1 MRRKDREVTDRN
13 EILQILD
20 KAKVLHLGLYD
31 EEYPYI
37 VPMHYGYEYQDGTL
51 IFYMHGAKEGRK
63 MDILHR
69 NPKVCIELESDIE
82 LAPGGDIPCHYGAYF
97 ASVMGNGIAEVIN
110 DEQEKIQ
117 GLQQLMRNQ
126 TGQEFAIDGA
136 MAASVAVIK
145 VTVAEF
151 TAKARK
157 KE

>member
-31 EEYPYI
+31 GEYPYI
-37 VPMHYGYEYQDGTL
+37 VPMHYGYEYQDDTL

-97 ASVMGNGIAEVIN
+97 ASVMGKGIAEVIN

-117 GLQQLMRNQ
+117 GLQKLMRNQ
-126 TGQEFAIDGA
+126 TGQEFAIDGT